1 MFYTLEEVIQKYSGL
16 VDIILMEHKDH
27 PLYDIEEIKK
37 LSPDKNNHLEIGID
51 PTGTTS
57 SWNKNDYFVRR
68 RNLIVEIDVTN
79 DGYTISAEI
88 KYP

>member
-1 MFYTLEEVIQKYSGL
+1 MFYTLEEVIQKYLGL
-16 VDIILMEHKDH
+16 TDIISMEHEDH
-27 PLYDIEEIKK
+27 PFYDVEEIKK
-37 LSPDKNNHLEIGID
+37 LSLDKNSHIEIGID

-57 SWNKNDYFVRR
+57 SWDKNDFLVRL

-79 DGYTISAEI
+79 KGYTISAEV